1 MFERIGPEFQCFKDK
16 TKNLMGGSIRSEMQC
31 LEGSG
36 QNSHLSNYK
45 VRIPVFG
52 RIRSEFQ
59 CLER

>member
-1 MFERIGPEFQCFKDK
+1 
-16 TKNLMGGSIRSEMQC
+16 MGGSIRSEIQC
-31 LEGSG
+31 FEGLG
-36 QNSHLSNYK
+36 QNPHLSNDK